1 MAYRAELEVA
11 VYALDLGCGGIEGHR
26 TTAADQRHRQVP
38 VVVFERGDVGAQLAV
53 EQFGLEANLVGVKDL
68 GRDRRLGLIRLA
80 LPLLSLFVGVRLKTA
95 RTPPEQFR

>member
-1 MAYRAELEVA
+1 MSEKTYIRPSTTFAIMMEAP
-11 VYALDLGCGGIEGHR
+11 GG
-26 TTAADQRHRQVP
+26 
-38 VVVFERGDVGAQLAV
+38 AV
-53 EQFGLEANLVGVKDL
+53 EQLGLEANLVGVKDL